1 MILFIKKE
9 IFEKSIFFLE
19 LDNSDII
26 YVQLTLIFLILF
38 VDSNITLKN
47 ENVINKVMH
56 IKFLFEMK
64 YLYKYI
70 VESKANNLFKNS
82 PCHNMAA
89 TMG

>member
-26 YVQLTLIFLILF
+26 YIRLKTTLIFLILF

-70 VESKANNLFKNS
+70 VESNANNLFKKK
-82 PCHNMAA
+82 
-89 TMG
+89 